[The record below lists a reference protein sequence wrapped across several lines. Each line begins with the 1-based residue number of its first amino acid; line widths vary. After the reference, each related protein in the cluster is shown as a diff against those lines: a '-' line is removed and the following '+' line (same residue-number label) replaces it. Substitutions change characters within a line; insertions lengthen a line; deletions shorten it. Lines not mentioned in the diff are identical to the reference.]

1 MDLQPFWIAGELA
14 SIENYMWDYSCKT
27 AMFSTSLMRGM
38 FQYLFTSNGTLMME
52 SLYPA
57 ELSDFCDFIF
67 HQKQERDP
75 YQCSIIRVGAGKV
88 N

>member
-1 MDLQPFWIAGELA
+1 
-14 SIENYMWDYSCKT
+14 
-27 AMFSTSLMRGM
+27 MRGM